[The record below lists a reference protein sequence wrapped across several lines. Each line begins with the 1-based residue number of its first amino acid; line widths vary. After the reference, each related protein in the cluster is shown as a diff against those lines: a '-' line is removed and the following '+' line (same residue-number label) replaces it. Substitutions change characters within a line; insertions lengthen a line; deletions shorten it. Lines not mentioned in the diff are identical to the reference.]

1 MTRTKSIAAF
11 VLFFILWGGLSFP
24 IRTLSSRD
32 PRQIW
37 RVIPNSEH
45 KNVIENDG
53 WFHYNYAYT
62 DPITGAV
69 ISAVAVLAI
78 LSISALFVKDGS
90 HA

>member
-11 VLFFILWGGLSFP
+11 VLFLVLWGGLSFP
-24 IRTLSSRD
+24 MRTLSSRD

-53 WFHYNYAYT
+53 WFHYNYAIT

-69 ISAVAVLAI
+69 ISAILVVAI
-78 LSISALFVKDGS
+78 ISLSTLLTKESK
-90 HA
+90 